1 MSLEVAVAR
10 FVGADSWSGSRVVV
24 ERHPE
29 LLTDAADALLTQMAG
44 ETDDAHAAQAFRT
57 HRDLLRHCRERG
69 VAAVFDELI
78 APGVPA
84 GLRAR
89 WAAAEQAHERYWDDA
104 DPSTL
109 AAAIERTGAVM
120 RDPLLADVPAEAR
133 AGIARAAGVLLV
145 ERYLLNADPA
155 DLNAA
160 VQMFEMA
167 VTAAA
172 PGTAE
177 RSENLSALGNALGMR
192 YEDHGERADLD
203 AGIDALREAL
213 IPETL
218 GPEDRRILLHNL
230 TVNLGVRAEIFGDP
244 ADLDAAIEYAR
255 DGIDA
260 AGEHDSLPA
269 FLSTLTNLLVN
280 RYERDGVLADLRDA
294 AAAAERGI
302 ALEPLPELVAT
313 LGAVRQLQF
322 DRDHDPATLDAAVVL
337 LRQAA
342 DDLAGPYLPICLG
355 HLGNALLTRFE
366 LVQHRTDLDDAQ
378 AAFDRAVTA
387 TDPRSPRAA
396 ALRSSLGLTL
406 LERYR
411 HAGGPLVDAVSA
423 LEGALRDGAAETRI
437 RPFLLTNLAYAREA
451 QYQRSRT
458 ERDLAAAVEA
468 YQQAC
473 QEGLAQQLEIALTS
487 ARRWGAWASRRASW
501 AEAAGAYDVGLDA
514 AERLWRGQ
522 AGRADQEIWL
532 GAAQGMPDR
541 ASFARARA
549 GEPHRAVVVLELGR
563 ARLLAEAL
571 RGGPDQ
577 LAAQAPALADRYQ
590 RAAARFRSLS
600 QCGRLGDDHLSRGQ
614 SVALG

>member
-44 ETDDAHAAQAFRT
+44 ETGDANTAQAFRT
-57 HRDLLRHCRERG
+57 HRDLLRRCRERG

-84 GLRAR
+84 DLRAR
-89 WAAAEQAHERYWDDA
+89 WAAAEQAHERYRDDA
-104 DPSTL
+104 DPNTL
-109 AAAIERTGAVM
+109 AAVIERTAAVM

-133 AGIARAAGVLLV
+133 AGIARTAGVLLV
-145 ERYLLNADPA
+145 ERYLLDAEPA
-155 DLNAA
+155 DLDAA
-160 VQMFEMA
+160 VEMFEMA
-167 VTAAA
+167 VAAAA

-177 RSENLSALGNALGMR
+177 WSENLSALGNALGMR
-192 YEDHGERADLD
+192 YEDHGEQADLD

-213 IPETL
+213 LPETL
-218 GPEDRRILLHNL
+218 GPEDRRVLLHNL
-230 TVNLGVRAEIFGDP
+230 AANLGVRAEIFGDP
-244 ADLDAAIEYAR
+244 ADLDAAIEYAH
-255 DGIDA
+255 DGVDA
-260 AGEHDSLPA
+260 SGEHDGLPV
-269 FLSTLTNLLVN
+269 FLNTLTNLLVN

-322 DRDHDPATLDAAVVL
+322 DRDRNPATLDAAVVL

-342 DDLAGPYLPICLG
+342 DDLAGPHLPICLG

-366 LVQHRTDLDDAQ
+366 LVQHRTDLDEAQ
-378 AAFDRAVTA
+378 AVFDRALAA

-451 QYQRSRT
+451 QHQRSRT

-468 YQQAC
+468 YRQAC
-473 QEGLAQQLEIALTS
+473 QEGLAQQLEIALIS

-590 RAAARFRSLS
+590 RAAARFRNLS
-600 QCGRLGDDHLSRGQ
+600 RGGRLGDDHPPRGQ
-614 SVALG
+614 SVALD